1 MESAWNG
8 IQDIPVIVPIL
19 LSEDGIAEEVSR
31 RLLLFNR
38 GGVDLVFWLWLADL
52 IQQKINEKLLLT
64 SYQTKS
70 YCY

>member
-1 MESAWNG
+1 MQVVILSVRAIHVTTMESAWNG

-38 GGVDLVFWLWLADL
+38 GGVDLVFWL
-52 IQQKINEKLLLT
+52 
-64 SYQTKS
+64 
-70 YCY
+70 